1 VVNLHDPPAGTIRA
15 SLRYPAFRWL
25 LSGPSVSQTTTL
37 HERSGL
43 PGGPLSHRVP
53 LNPDHPEPR
62 AKVRDQSDRQLA
74 AAPAKKR

>member
-25 LSGPSVSQTTTL
+25 LSGLSVSQTTTL

-43 PGGPLSHRVP
+43 PGG
-53 LNPDHPEPR
+53 
-62 AKVRDQSDRQLA
+62 A
-74 AAPAKKR
+74 A